1 MVFDCITSSDNES
14 ESEAPPSEVCEIFVN
29 QVGGGKRARGG
40 EADRIRKVEE
50 VVDVMATRLTNSTA
64 KSPVFDDVVNR
75 FRICAGDL
83 KINPHLVLK
92 NMLKQLTNDEM
103 VEYIGTIGGSN
114 NTSSRFKELS
124 EIVFR
129 DELTN
134 LSQLKGMA
142 SAKEKVLPRLIELVL
157 IHSTADGSGNILW
170 TEVTKQMNQ
179 MVLERQKQEERANRR
194 DVSTATPAG
203 GGGGDD
209 DDGDDD
215 DDESKDVNMLIPD
228 LKSKAKVGRP
238 KKKRGEIT
246 RCDKSGEK
254 EEDTNLGFL

>member
-14 ESEAPPSEVCEIFVN
+14 ESEKPPSEVCEIFVN

-40 EADRIRKVEE
+40 DDSATSFTSKADRIRKVEE

-64 KSPVFDDVVNR
+64 KSPVFDDVANR

-83 KINPHLVLK
+83 KINPQLVLK
-92 NMLKQLTNDEM
+92 NMLKQLTNNEM

-114 NTSSRFKELS
+114 NTNSRFKELS

-142 SAKEKVLPRLIELVL
+142 SATEKVLPRLVELVL
-157 IHSTADGSGNILW
+157 IHSTADSSGNIPW

-203 GGGGDD
+203 GGGGGDD
-209 DDGDDD
+209 DDGDDDDD

-238 KKKRGEIT
+238 KK
-246 RCDKSGEK
+246 SG
-254 EEDTNLGFL
+254 